1 MLRTLSIS
9 LFLLLNLLGTV
20 KGQSVSKLEI
30 KAGQVYVVGPDNR
43 LIVDTLVLHNKAK
56 IKFAANKT
64 GTMVVKAAYVGD
76 ECTITSRGEDG
87 EHGKRNVPATNG
99 EDGGNLELNIHF
111 IKLGSLA
118 IDTRGGVGGKGYI
131 GKSGSK
137 PVTKKVAT
145 KVMGTDGNYSTVYQT
160 TIVKTGS
167 EGESGTAAGA
177 GGSGGDLTLTY
188 SSDGF
193 VINFNRNARYSQKA
207 TRHINIM
214 TQAGKTGIPGKDGR
228 SHVGFQ
234 EAGSAVITGAPIP
247 APHQKQ
253 TDGKLKL
260 INGSPNLLTK

>member
-1 MLRTLSIS
+1 MIRALSIS

-20 KGQSVSKLEI
+20 KGQSVPKLEVR
-30 KAGQVYVVGPDNR
+30 AGQVYVVGPDNR
-43 LIVDTLVLHNKAK
+43 LIVDTLVLHNNAE
-56 IKFAANKT
+56 IKFAANTT

-76 ECTITSRGEDG
+76 GCTITSRGSDG

-99 EDGGNLELNIHF
+99 GNGGDLELNIHF

-118 IDTRGGVGGKGYI
+118 LDTRGGAGGKGYI
-131 GKSGSK
+131 GKNGSK
-137 PVTKKVAT
+137 PVTKKEAT
-145 KVMGTDGNYSTVYQT
+145 KVMGKDGNYSTVYHT

-188 SSDGF
+188 STEGF

-228 SHVGFQ
+228 SYVGFQ
-234 EAGSAVITGAPIP
+234 EEGAAVITGAPIP
-247 APHQKQ
+247 APYQKQ
-253 TDGKLKL
+253 TDGQLKL
-260 INGSPNLLTK
+260 INANKN